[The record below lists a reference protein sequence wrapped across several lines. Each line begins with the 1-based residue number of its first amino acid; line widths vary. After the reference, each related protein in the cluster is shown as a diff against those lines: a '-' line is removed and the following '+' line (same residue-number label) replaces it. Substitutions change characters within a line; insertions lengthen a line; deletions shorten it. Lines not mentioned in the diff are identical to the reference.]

1 MDDNPHARL
10 DCIGSQ
16 SMKGL
21 HTMNPRRFQHLC
33 VVIVVSLVLL
43 NGCIAP
49 AASTPAFP
57 SATLPPATT
66 TPTPS
71 PVPPTRTPLPAP
83 TSKPPTPTVT
93 PSPTMAPTLIADQEQ
108 VLVLDLLQNN
118 AGCRLPC
125 WWGFTPGK
133 TTWQTA
139 QAFFASLGKIPA
151 EYRAPDMLNYTVT
164 SHIPQHYIDSG
175 QVYIIRDGLI
185 EAIWVGASTV
195 RNRETVYGDKQFAKD
210 WQRYFLPQ
218 LLTTYGQPTGVLLR
232 TFRGVPGGGWIPF
245 NLLLFYPQQGIL
257 VRYYGPTER
266 KGERIR
272 VCPQQTDITLW
283 LWSPEQKMTIEDIAR
298 WGQRYWQL
306 DRSDC
311 NSS

>member
-1 MDDNPHARL
+1 
-10 DCIGSQ
+10 
-16 SMKGL
+16 
-21 HTMNPRRFQHLC
+21 
-33 VVIVVSLVLL
+33 
-43 NGCIAP
+43 
-49 AASTPAFP
+49 
-57 SATLPPATT
+57 
-66 TPTPS
+66 
-71 PVPPTRTPLPAP
+71 
-83 TSKPPTPTVT
+83 
-93 PSPTMAPTLIADQEQ
+93 
-108 VLVLDLLQNN
+108 
-118 AGCRLPC
+118 
-125 WWGFTPGK
+125 
-133 TTWQTA
+133 
-139 QAFFASLGKIPA
+139 
-151 EYRAPDMLNYTVT
+151 MLNYTVT

-283 LWSPEQKMTIEDIAR
+283 LWSPEQKMTLEDIAR
-298 WGQRYWQL
+298 WGQEFPIEEVPGFRPLEEATGMSLETFYKTFK
-306 DRSDC
+306 DANNRSCLETPADMWP
-311 NSS
+311 